1 MYKGAANRIQYASA
15 PGTPSD
21 KGARTHEN
29 AASLH
34 GENSQHT
41 TCGLGCPGGPAKPV
55 GD

>member
-1 MYKGAANRIQYASA
+1 MYQGAANRIRYASA
-15 PGTPSD
+15 PGTSSD
-21 KGARTHEN
+21 NGAHTREN

-41 TCGLGCPGGPAKPV
+41 TCGLGHPEELVKPA